1 MGDATSGSIGI
12 RICFIRS
19 QEAHTGVF
27 KRFKYSGSKML
38 VRFPYNRELID
49 DIKTIPGRKYDPN
62 EKGWHIP
69 ESFLPTA
76 ADMVRTYYP
85 NIADTITDYF
95 SLTSQLPV
103 IEDIAQ
109 SRDEEDFDTKYSI
122 EILEDVRNRIDVPY
136 ELYPYQEIAVA
147 FLESRL
153 DTQGALIGD
162 QPGLGKT
169 IEALAW
175 LSLQPK
181 ARPVLVVTQASI
193 KRNWY
198 REVEKWLPNATLQ
211 ILDQG
216 KDILDT
222 KADVVII
229 NYDLIW
235 REKIEKHLTNRGF
248 KVVIFDEVTYLK
260 ERTAKRTKSAKKIA
274 RKAKFTIGL
283 SGTPILN
290 RPMEFFTFLNI
301 ISPKQF
307 PNNFKFGMR
316 YCNGYHN
323 GFGYTFKGAS
333 RIDELRK
340 IIKPLMIRRR
350 KDEVLTD
357 LPEKSRRNIFVDMP
371 GDYYQDYM
379 AAEKDLVHS
388 LRTLNS
394 NETVSQEYEDSRM
407 WILSKLNYLRHL
419 VGLAKAEI
427 AEELIQNFVD
437 AGEKLVVF
445 CHHHDVID
453 SMEKYLQKKQVGYVK
468 VDGRT
473 PNQNRQERVDQF
485 QDNPECMVFLASTA
499 MGMGVTLTAASNALF
514 VERQWTPG
522 IEEQM
527 EDRIHRIGQD
537 RGVVI
542 HYMQIEN
549 SIDEKMARL
558 VEYKRGVLN
567 EILDGDKNRYK
578 GDSLMNEVLAEY
590 S

>member
-1 MGDATSGSIGI
+1 
-12 RICFIRS
+12 
-19 QEAHTGVF
+19 
-27 KRFKYSGSKML
+27 ML
-38 VRFPYNRELID
+38 IRFPYNKDLIE
-49 DIKTIPGRKYDPN
+49 DIKTIPGRKYEPN
-62 EKGWHIP
+62 ERGWNIP
-69 ESFLPTA
+69 DAFLPTA
-76 ADMVRTYYP
+76 ADMVRIYYP
-85 NIADTITDYF
+85 NIADTITDFYN
-95 SLTSQLPV
+95 LTSPIPI

-109 SRDEEDFDTKYSI
+109 SKDEEDLDTQYSV
-122 EILEDVRNRIDVPY
+122 EILEDVRKRLDVPHP
-136 ELYPYQEIAVA
+136 LYPYQEVAVA
-147 FLESRL
+147 FLEARL
-153 DTQGALIGD
+153 DTKGAMIGD

-198 REVEKWLPNATLQ
+198 REIEKWMPESTIQ

-216 KDILDT
+216 KDKLDPE
-222 KADVVII
+222 ASVVIV

-235 REKIEKHLTNRGF
+235 RENIEKQLLSRNF
-248 KVVIFDEVTYLK
+248 KVIIFDEVTYLK
-260 ERTAKRTKSAKKIA
+260 ERTAKRTKSAKKIS
-274 RKAKFTIGL
+274 RKAKFTLGL

-290 RPMEFFTFLNI
+290 RPIEFYTFLNI

-307 PNNFKFGMR
+307 PSQFKFGMR

-333 RIDELRK
+333 RTDELRQ
-340 IIKPLMIRRR
+340 IIQPLMIRRR
-350 KDEVLTD
+350 KNEVLTE
-357 LPEKSRRNIFVDMP
+357 LPDKVRRDIFVDMP

-379 AAEKDLVHS
+379 SAERDLVYSLRSLNEKD
-388 LRTLNS
+388 
-394 NETVSQEYEDSRM
+394 TVSEEFEENNM
-407 WILSKLNYLRHL
+407 WVLSKLNYLRHL

-427 AEELIQNFVD
+427 SEETIQNFVD

-453 SMEKYLQKKQVGYVK
+453 NIEQYLIKKKVDYAK

-473 PNQNRQERVDQF
+473 PTQNRQEMIDKF
-485 QDNPECMVFLASTA
+485 QDNENCMVFLASTA

-522 IEEQM
+522 LEEQM

-537 RGVVI
+537 KGVVI

-549 SIDEKMARL
+549 SIDEKMSKL
-558 VEYKRGVLN
+558 VEYKRHILD
-567 EILDGDKNRYK
+567 EILDGKRKRDR
-578 GDSLMNEVLAEY
+578 GDSIINDLLAEY
-590 S
+590 A

>member
-1 MGDATSGSIGI
+1 
-12 RICFIRS
+12 
-19 QEAHTGVF
+19 
-27 KRFKYSGSKML
+27 ML
-38 VRFPYNRELID
+38 IRFPYNKDLIE
-49 DIKTIPGRKYDPN
+49 DIKTIPGRKYEPN
-62 EKGWHIP
+62 ERGWNIP
-69 ESFLPTA
+69 DAFLPTV
-76 ADMVRTYYP
+76 ADMVRIYYP
-85 NIADTITDYF
+85 NIADTITDFYN
-95 SLTSQLPV
+95 LTSPIPI

-109 SRDEEDFDTKYSI
+109 SKDEEDLDTQYSV
-122 EILEDVRNRIDVPY
+122 EILEDVRKRLDVPHP
-136 ELYPYQEIAVA
+136 LYPYQEVAVA
-147 FLESRL
+147 FLEARL
-153 DTQGALIGD
+153 DTKGAMIGD

-198 REVEKWLPNATLQ
+198 REIEKWMPESTIQ

-216 KDILDT
+216 KDKLDPE
-222 KADVVII
+222 ASVVIV

-235 REKIEKHLTNRGF
+235 RENIEKQLLSRNF
-248 KVVIFDEVTYLK
+248 KVIIFDEVTYLK
-260 ERTAKRTKSAKKIA
+260 ERTAKRTKSAKKIS

-290 RPMEFFTFLNI
+290 RPIEFYTFLNI

-307 PNNFKFGMR
+307 PSQFKFGMR

-333 RIDELRK
+333 RTDELRQ
-340 IIKPLMIRRR
+340 IIQPLMIRRR
-350 KDEVLTD
+350 KNEVLTE
-357 LPEKSRRNIFVDMP
+357 LPDKVRRDIFVDMP

-379 AAEKDLVHS
+379 SAERDLVYSLRSLNEKD
-388 LRTLNS
+388 
-394 NETVSQEYEDSRM
+394 TVSEEFEENNM
-407 WILSKLNYLRHL
+407 WVLSKLNYLRHL

-427 AEELIQNFVD
+427 SEETIQNFVD

-453 SMEKYLQKKQVGYVK
+453 NIEQYLIKKKVDYAK

-473 PNQNRQERVDQF
+473 PTQNRQEMIDKF
-485 QDNPECMVFLASTA
+485 QDNENCMVFLASTA

-522 IEEQM
+522 LEEQM

-537 RGVVI
+537 KGVVI

-549 SIDEKMARL
+549 SIDEKMSKL
-558 VEYKRGVLN
+558 VEYKRHILD
-567 EILDGDKNRYK
+567 EILDGKRKRDR
-578 GDSLMNEVLAEY
+578 GDSIINDLLAEY
-590 S
+590 A

>member
-1 MGDATSGSIGI
+1 
-12 RICFIRS
+12 
-19 QEAHTGVF
+19 
-27 KRFKYSGSKML
+27 ML
-38 VRFPYNRELID
+38 IRFPYNKDLIE
-49 DIKTIPGRKYDPN
+49 DIKTIPGRKYEPN
-62 EKGWHIP
+62 ERGWNIP
-69 ESFLPTA
+69 DAFLPTA
-76 ADMVRTYYP
+76 ADMVRIYYP
-85 NIADTITDYF
+85 NIADTITDFYN
-95 SLTSQLPV
+95 LTSPIPI

-109 SRDEEDFDTKYSI
+109 SKDEEDLDTQYSV
-122 EILEDVRNRIDVPY
+122 EILEDVRKRLDVPHP
-136 ELYPYQEIAVA
+136 LYPYQEVAVA
-147 FLESRL
+147 FLEARL
-153 DTQGALIGD
+153 DTKGAMIGD

-198 REVEKWLPNATLQ
+198 REIEKWMPESTIQ

-216 KDILDT
+216 KDKLDPD
-222 KADVVII
+222 ASVVIV

-235 REKIEKHLTNRGF
+235 RENIEKQLLSRNF
-248 KVVIFDEVTYLK
+248 KVIIFDEVTYLK
-260 ERTAKRTKSAKKIA
+260 ERTAKRTKSAKKIS

-290 RPMEFFTFLNI
+290 RPIEFYTFLNI

-307 PNNFKFGMR
+307 PSQFKFGMR

-333 RIDELRK
+333 RTDELRQ
-340 IIKPLMIRRR
+340 IIQPLMIRRR
-350 KDEVLTD
+350 KDEVLTE
-357 LPEKSRRNIFVDMP
+357 LPDKVRRDIFVDMP

-379 AAEKDLVHS
+379 SAERDLVYSLRSLNEKD
-388 LRTLNS
+388 
-394 NETVSQEYEDSRM
+394 TVSEEFEENNM
-407 WILSKLNYLRHL
+407 WVLSKLNYLRHL

-427 AEELIQNFVD
+427 SEETIQNFVE

-453 SMEKYLQKKQVGYVK
+453 NIEQYLIKKKVDYAK

-473 PNQNRQERVDQF
+473 PTQNRQEMIDKF
-485 QDNPECMVFLASTA
+485 QDNENCMVFLASTA

-522 IEEQM
+522 LEEQM

-537 RGVVI
+537 KGVVI

-549 SIDEKMARL
+549 SIDEKMSKL
-558 VEYKRGVLN
+558 VEYKRHILN
-567 EILDGDKNRYK
+567 EILDGERKRDR
-578 GDSLMNEVLAEY
+578 GDSIINDLLAEY
-590 S
+590 A

>member
-1 MGDATSGSIGI
+1 
-12 RICFIRS
+12 
-19 QEAHTGVF
+19 
-27 KRFKYSGSKML
+27 ML
-38 VRFPYNRELID
+38 IRFPYNKDLIEN
-49 DIKTIPGRKYDPN
+49 IKTIPGRKYEPN
-62 EKGWHIP
+62 ERGWNVP
-69 ESFLPTA
+69 DDFLPTA
-76 ADMVRTYYP
+76 ADMVRAYYP
-85 NIADTITDYF
+85 NIADTITDFYN
-95 SLTSQLPV
+95 LTSP
-103 IEDIAQ
+103 IPIIKDIAQ
-109 SRDEEDFDTKYSI
+109 SKDEDDLDTQYSV
-122 EILEDVRNRIDVPY
+122 EILEDVRKRLDVPY
-136 ELYPYQEIAVA
+136 PLYPYQEVAVA
-147 FLESRL
+147 FLEARL
-153 DTQGALIGD
+153 DTKGAMIGD

-198 REVEKWLPNATLQ
+198 REIEKWMPGSTIQ
-211 ILDQG
+211 ILNQG
-216 KDILDT
+216 KDKIDT
-222 KADVVII
+222 DASVVVV

-235 REKIEKHLTNRGF
+235 RENVEKQLLSRNF
-248 KVVIFDEVTYLK
+248 KVIIFDEVTYLK
-260 ERTAKRTKSAKKIA
+260 ERTAKRTKSAKKIS

-290 RPMEFFTFLNI
+290 RPIEFYTFLNI

-307 PNNFKFGMR
+307 PSQFKFGMR

-333 RIDELRK
+333 RTDELRQ
-340 IIKPLMIRRR
+340 IIQPLMIRRR
-350 KDEVLTD
+350 KDEVLTE
-357 LPEKSRRNIFVDMP
+357 LPDKVRRDIFVDMP

-379 AAEKDLVHS
+379 SAERDLVYSLRSLNEKDTIS
-388 LRTLNS
+388 EEFEEN
-394 NETVSQEYEDSRM
+394 NM
-407 WILSKLNYLRHL
+407 WVLSKLNYLRHL

-427 AEELIQNFVD
+427 SEETIQNFVD

-453 SMEKYLQKKQVGYVK
+453 NIEQYLIKKKVDYAK

-473 PNQNRQERVDQF
+473 PTQNRQEMIDKF
-485 QDNPECMVFLASTA
+485 QDNENCMVFLASTA

-537 RGVVI
+537 KGVVI
-542 HYMQIEN
+542 HYMQVEN
-549 SIDEKMARL
+549 SIDEKMSKL
-558 VEYKRGVLN
+558 VEYKRNILN
-567 EILDGDKNRYK
+567 EILDGERKRDR
-578 GDSLMNEVLAEY
+578 GDSIINDLLAEY
-590 S
+590 A